1 MEILE
6 IVLRNI
12 LYIISVSCQ
21 VTGSIA
27 LAFHIFP
34 FRRRTIVQSFFRNTF
49 SIQDGESITYDH
61 QLFIEHIRKSYLTWL
76 SIITLLIGYAL
87 QIFCNKLDDSNFIL
101 LGAIVIISVIIYIII
116 YSVSYFIAK
125 WMGNNQVTNTELEDY
140 EISTNISCIT
150 GAEIKKIMDEEWK
163 KAFKNNEI
171 IPPFNT

>member
-34 FRRRTIVQSFFRNTF
+34 FRRKTIVQSFFRNTF

-61 QLFIEHIRKSYLTWL
+61 QLFIEHIRRSYLTWL
-76 SIITLLIGYAL
+76 SVIILLIGYSL
-87 QIFCNKLDDSNFIL
+87 QIFCIKIDDNHLIL
-101 LGAIVIISVIIYIII
+101 LGGILFFSVLIYAIIFFLSSIIARWVG
-116 YSVSYFIAK
+116 K
-125 WMGNNQVTNTELEDY
+125 KRVTNKELEDFR
-140 EISTNISCIT
+140 ITTNLSVMQK
-150 GAEIKKIMDEEWK
+150 E
-163 KAFKNNEI
+163 EI
-171 IPPFNT
+171 IQIFEEEFGEVFNEK

>member
-76 SIITLLIGYAL
+76 SVITLLIGYSL
-87 QIFCNKLDDSNFIL
+87 QIFCIKIDDNHLIL
-101 LGAIVIISVIIYIII
+101 LAGVLFFSILIYAIIFFLS
-116 YSVSYFIAK
+116 SFIARWVGK
-125 WMGNNQVTNTELEDY
+125 KRVTNKELEDY
-140 EISTNISCIT
+140 KITTNLSVMQ
-150 GAEIKKIMDEEWK
+150 EEEMIKILEEEFGKVFDEK
-163 KAFKNNEI
+163 
-171 IPPFNT
+171 

>member
-76 SIITLLIGYAL
+76 SVITLLIGYSL
-87 QIFCNKLDDSNFIL
+87 QIFCIKIDDNHLIL
-101 LGAIVIISVIIYIII
+101 LAGVLFFSILIYAIIFF
-116 YSVSYFIAK
+116 VSALIARWIGK
-125 WMGNNQVTNTELEDY
+125 KRVTNKELEDY
-140 EISTNISCIT
+140 QISTNISF
-150 GAEIKKIMDEEWK
+150 MQEEEMIQILEEEFGK
-163 KAFKNNEI
+163 VFNEK
-171 IPPFNT
+171 

>member
-76 SIITLLIGYAL
+76 SVITLLIGYSL
-87 QIFCNKLDDSNFIL
+87 QIFCIKIDDNHLIL
-101 LGAIVIISVIIYIII
+101 LAGVLFFSILIYAIIFFLS
-116 YSVSYFIAK
+116 SFIARWVGK
-125 WMGNNQVTNTELEDY
+125 KRVTNKELEAY
-140 EISTNISCIT
+140 KITTNLSVMQ
-150 GAEIKKIMDEEWK
+150 EEEMIKILEEEFGKVFDEK
-163 KAFKNNEI
+163 
-171 IPPFNT
+171 

>member
-76 SIITLLIGYAL
+76 SVITLLIGYSL
-87 QIFCNKLDDSNFIL
+87 QIFCIKIDDNHLIL
-101 LGAIVIISVIIYIII
+101 LAGVLFFSILIYAIIFFLS
-116 YSVSYFIAK
+116 SFIARWVGK
-125 WMGNNQVTNTELEDY
+125 KRVTNKELEDY
-140 EISTNISCIT
+140 KITTNLSVMQ
-150 GAEIKKIMDEEWK
+150 EEEMRKILEEEFGKVFDEK
-163 KAFKNNEI
+163 
-171 IPPFNT
+171 

>member
-76 SIITLLIGYAL
+76 SVITLLIGYSL
-87 QIFCNKLDDSNFIL
+87 QIFCIKIDDNHLIL
-101 LGAIVIISVIIYIII
+101 LAGVLFFSILIYAIIFFLS
-116 YSVSYFIAK
+116 SFIARWVGK
-125 WMGNNQVTNTELEDY
+125 KRVTNKELEAY
-140 EISTNISCIT
+140 KITTNLSV
-150 GAEIKKIMDEEWK
+150 MQEE
-163 KAFKNNEI
+163 EI
-171 IPPFNT
+171 IKILEEEFGKVFDEK

>member
-1 MEILE
+1 MEFLE

-21 VTGSIA
+21 VTGSVA

-61 QLFIEHIRKSYLTWL
+61 QLFIDHIRKSYLTWL

-87 QIFCNKLDDSNFIL
+87 QIFCNKLDDNHLIL
-101 LGAIVIISVIIYIII
+101 LGGILFFSVLIYAIIFFLSAL
-116 YSVSYFIAK
+116 IARWIGK
-125 WMGNNQVTNTELEDY
+125 KRVTNKELEDY
-140 EISTNISCIT
+140 QITTNISF
-150 GAEIKKIMDEEWK
+150 MQEEEMIQILEEEFGK
-163 KAFKNNEI
+163 VFNEK
-171 IPPFNT
+171 

>member
-34 FRRRTIVQSFFRNTF
+34 FRRKTIVQSFFRNTF

-76 SIITLLIGYAL
+76 SVITLLIGYSL
-87 QIFCNKLDDSNFIL
+87 QIFCIKIDDNHLIL
-101 LGAIVIISVIIYIII
+101 LGGILFFSVLIYAIIFFLSSIIARWVG
-116 YSVSYFIAK
+116 K
-125 WMGNNQVTNTELEDY
+125 KRVTNKELEDFR
-140 EISTNISCIT
+140 ITTNLSVMQ
-150 GAEIKKIMDEEWK
+150 KEEVIQILEEEFGK
-163 KAFKNNEI
+163 VFNEK
-171 IPPFNT
+171 